1 MAYNDSVYLNT
12 SAMGGGGGMFE
23 AASTDQQFSPY
34 NNNYFQ
40 QPGWHIGSQYVTPS
54 YTANMRP
61 SYGGPT
67 GNSNPWQNPPGYGTS
82 VWAGLGAA
90 PVPGAGFGTES
101 PWHENA
107 MGMDQYHS
115 HNLPSTIS
123 DASVSFGQQWIMPGL
138 AYLAANRLMNRPGA
152 LMGGSAGAA
161 WRSWTGRSAP
171 RLNIGGT
178 AGSWIGR
185 GVGGAVGR
193 VVGGAMGALTGF
205 GSAAGGAALGSGVMG
220 AAGAAIGTFAA
231 PLAVAYVASQALNK
245 AFFDPYVNI
254 RRGAEATMSNFY
266 GRYVGGE
273 GGNVNGGLG
282 VSATMAYNTSM
293 GVQNAGWNDFGLS
306 QKDYTA
312 MMDYGMQSG
321 LYNDIPINSRSIV
334 DKTKKIAGDVKK
346 IMQVFGEK
354 DMQEAIGI
362 LTKFSQMGAAAGSY
376 ETSAALA
383 SLKMGSAITGKSAG
397 EIFNTV
403 GAQGQYLY
411 QSMGMS
417 GIAGVLNATN
427 LYSGMAQA
435 NKMGLVS
442 TRMLSLMGGIDGA
455 TQAAMQ
461 GRVGLQGTDYNKM
474 VLFNQFVGGKSY
486 GSISENLN
494 AFSRNLG
501 GNPVDAMGKM
511 ILHGADMQN
520 AQAMGAAGSE
530 MNQVVGL
537 ARSVFAGQKLDANKL
552 AVAAKSFGLDDTQIK
567 ALLID
572 MKRRQSGG
580 DWGLQKAVNM
590 DNVTQQMDSEG
601 WGWYSQYMAP
611 LRRVGYKAMQAFEK
625 PAAGLAGGI
634 AWASDATNS
643 KWTDFKYGSI
653 DQSGAGMLNL
663 DADLLTGKKGPTKV
677 DVFDTAGQSDEIS
690 SALSMINDAAMGKG
704 NLEAMQIAQRVIA
717 GQGSSADI
725 EKVNTLMGGR
735 VNNDTLSMV
744 QQKHKRGQFKTRKD
758 RIKDI
763 TLKGMIH
770 EDGLRKKLMGSGFT
784 LRRGGNNEEVRAAE
798 NAYGGI
804 LNLVM
809 NGADGKR
816 IAEYLDAQSP
826 AMRKALLNK
835 LATNMEVREKANFLA
850 EGLIGIDGTINAAML
865 SEHAQDGGT
874 LAEAVREASMTAAG
888 KQWIALNEVG
898 SDNRVADEARKVEL
912 AMSTGILAMNG
923 DPTNSVRTMAQLK
936 GDVDSAKSMSMAS
949 TVGQDIDLTGV
960 TSLYGDGADAGPRM
974 IQDAARMMLNAAQ
987 LQANLAG
994 KSVEESLKEIR
1005 DQNLKLGKKLGTI

>member
-12 SAMGGGGGMFE
+12 SAQRGGGGMFE
-23 AASTDQQFSPY
+23 AAPTDQQFSPY
-34 NNNYFQ
+34 SNNYFQ

-67 GNSNPWQNPPGYGTS
+67 GNSNPWQNPPGYGNS

-115 HNLPSTIS
+115 HNLPSTIA
-123 DASVSFGQQWIMPGL
+123 DASVSFGQQVVMPAM
-138 AYLAANRLMNRPGA
+138 AYLAANRLMSKPGGV
-152 LMGGSAGAA
+152 LGGSAGAA
-161 WRSWTGRSAP
+161 WRTWTGTPAP
-171 RLNIGGT
+171 RLNVGGKL
-178 AGSWIGR
+178 GSWIGR

-193 VVGGAMGALTGF
+193 VAGGAMGVLTGF

-220 AAGAAIGTFAA
+220 AAGAAIGTFAV
-231 PLAVAYVASQALNK
+231 PIAVGYVASHALNK

-254 RRGAEATMSNFY
+254 RRGAESTMSNFH
-266 GRYVGGE
+266 GRYVGGQA
-273 GGNVNGGLG
+273 GNVNGGLG
-282 VSATMAYNTSM
+282 MSATGAYQASI
-293 GVQNAGWNDFGLS
+293 GVQEAGWNDFGLS

-321 LYNDIPINSRSIV
+321 LYNDIPVNSRSIV

-362 LTKFSQMGAAAGSY
+362 LTKFSQMGATAGSY

-442 TRMLSLMGGIDGA
+442 TRMLSLMGGIEGA
-455 TQAAMQ
+455 TQSAMQ

-474 VLFNQFVGGKSY
+474 TLFNQFVGGQSY
-486 GSISENLN
+486 GSIHENLN

-520 AQAMGAAGSE
+520 AQAIGAAGSE
-530 MNQVVGL
+530 MNQVIQK
-537 ARSVFAGQKLDANKL
+537 AEAVFYGQKLDAAKL
-552 AVAAKSFGLDDTQIK
+552 AVSAKSFGLEDAQIK
-567 ALLID
+567 ALLLD
-572 MKRRQSGG
+572 MKKRQAGG
-580 DWGLQKAVNM
+580 DWGLQKAINM

-611 LRRVGYKAMQAFEK
+611 LRRAGYKTMQALEA
-625 PAAGLAGGI
+625 PASGI
-634 AWASDATNS
+634 AYGIARMSDTINS
-643 KWTDFKYGSI
+643 NWTEFKYGSI
-653 DQSGAGMLNL
+653 DRSQAGVLNI
-663 DADLLTGKKGPTKV
+663 DADLLTGKKDPIKV

-725 EKVNTLMGGR
+725 EKVNTLTGSR

-744 QQKHKRGQFKTRKD
+744 QQKHKRGQFKTRKE

-784 LRRGGNNEEVRAAE
+784 LREGGNNEEVLAAE

-850 EGLIGIDGTINAAML
+850 EGLIGIDGNINAAML
-865 SEHAQDGGT
+865 SKHAKEGGS
-874 LAEAVREASMTAAG
+874 LAEAVRKSSMTAAG

-898 SDNRVADEARKVEL
+898 ADNKVANEARKVEL
-912 AMSTGILAMNG
+912 ATTTGILTLNG
-923 DPTNSVRTMAQLK
+923 DPTNSVRSMEQIR
-936 GDVDSAKSMSMAS
+936 GDIDSAKAMSMGS
-949 TVGQDIDLTGV
+949 TVSQDIDLTGV
-960 TSLYGDGADAGPRM
+960 TSLYGDGADAGPKM
-974 IQDAARMMLNAAQ
+974 IHDAARMMMSAAQ

-994 KSVEESLKEIR
+994 KNVEDSLREIR
-1005 DQNLKLGKKLGTI
+1005 DQNVKLANKMKGL